1 MAISSMLV
9 HLALLSP
16 LALQLVTMPGRTV
29 APVMRLGLTGID
41 VPQDYASEGWD
52 CLKGGNPSGTFV
64 RQANGV
70 VVPTLLMEPPSVPA
84 TTDEPSAEMEPPPVP
99 TAETEPSGPAGIER
113 PPLGSRP
120 PKLEEACSLGGGRVT
135 GTFVRNANGF
145 VVS

>member
-1 MAISSMLV
+1 ML

-16 LALQLVTMPGRTV
+16 LALQLATMPAGRTV

-70 VVPTLLMEPPSVPA
+70 VVPTLLKDKPSA
-84 TTDEPSAEMEPPPVP
+84 TTNEPSAEMEPPPVP

-113 PPLGSRP
+113 PLWGSRP

-145 VVS
+145 IVP